1 MLLTIIKGG
10 EREKHKINGGL
21 CMELRAIQYDLM
33 KERKFSDAEFFS
45 LWGLWGDHESSGG
58 TEEVTAAMDSSVDGH
73 ADGGN
78 RAVSG
83 EQDDV
88 IIYCI

>member
-1 MLLTIIKGG
+1 
-10 EREKHKINGGL
+10 
-21 CMELRAIQYDLM
+21 MELRAIQYDLV
-33 KERKFSDAEFFS
+33 KERKSSDAELFS
-45 LWGLWGDHESSGG
+45 LWGDHESSGG
-58 TEEVTAAMDSSVDGH
+58 TEEVTAAMNSSVDGH